1 MGLLFFL
8 LSWLFSFLLFW
19 IGYYL
24 LFIKNQLLFKRW
36 FSSISCK
43 EFNSN
48 MIEEKFK
55 KKIWKILLFIKMLF
69 EFVNI
74 IMLTLKIQ
82 KFGEPS
88 MLISVGWMICLDLK
102 IATFA
107 LININQNNSNYLRD
121 LSLNLRNERSDSKI
135 SFDFLLK

>member
-1 MGLLFFL
+1 
-8 LSWLFSFLLFW
+8 
-19 IGYYL
+19 
-24 LFIKNQLLFKRW
+24 
-36 FSSISCK
+36 
-43 EFNSN
+43 
-48 MIEEKFK
+48 
-55 KKIWKILLFIKMLF
+55 
-69 EFVNI
+69 
-74 IMLTLKIQ
+74 MLTLKIQ